1 MAIRSE
7 TITVKVEPELKEM
20 LLEAATEDQRS
31 LANLLYLIITKWVN
45 ERADVERVVKR
56 KGRKFGTGR

>member
-1 MAIRSE
+1 MPVRSE

-45 ERADVERVVKR
+45 ERVDVERVVKR